1 MKSEFVSMERDYI
14 TLSTPRW
21 LEFQEFLRLGLI
33 PTHGDFSP
41 AGVHY
46 PPITNYPPISPEE
59 AYRGFQEVE
68 SGTFDVYVHIPF
80 CHRRCL
86 FCHYPSHYHC
96 GDSEK
101 DVYLDHLE
109 MEMQNWLAFRGLS
122 QVKSRTILMGGGTP
136 TDLTPTQLKRFL
148 TFFTK
153 YVDISSC
160 PQFNWDVDPSTLVG
174 EDGLERLR
182 IIKDFQGDRLTI
194 GVQSLNDT
202 VLKKMN
208 RSHDAATAKESI
220 ENCLKMGFKVNI
232 EFIFGHPGETLQNW
246 IDVMEEACTLGTDEI
261 QLYRLKIEPYGDQE
275 GTIKKFSAY
284 HEDELISVED
294 TIRMKEI
301 SNLILAD
308 HGYHENLRR
317 VYTKKR
323 NNISLYAY
331 NQCCRLK
338 DEVGFGLSAFSSL
351 HDRFMINTP
360 DFAEYYR
367 RTESLQIAANR
378 CLIRNTDQQ
387 QRWSIILPLK
397 NYFVDKKLFRER
409 NHGTELNTV
418 FQHQFDLLKQFGLAT
433 EDDKKVILTEKGA
446 FYSDEL
452 VHLFY
457 EPQHQSFPQEE
468 FLEGVLN
475 PYNP

>member
-1 MKSEFVSMERDYI
+1 MKRDYKEYI
-14 TLSTPRW
+14 ALSDNRW
-21 LEFQEFLRLGLI
+21 AEFQEFQRLGLI

-46 PPITNYPPISPEE
+46 PPITNYPPIAQELAYQGFEE
-59 AYRGFQEVE
+59 LERGV
-68 SGTFDVYVHIPF
+68 FDVYVHIPF

-96 GDSEK
+96 KDSEK

-109 MEMQNWLAFRGLS
+109 KEMKNWLAFRGLDKI
-122 QVKSRTILMGGGTP
+122 KSRSVLMGGGTP
-136 TDLTPTQLKRFL
+136 TDLTPEQLKRFL

-160 PQFNWDVDPSTLVG
+160 PQFNWDVDPTTLVG

-194 GVQSLNDT
+194 GVQSLNDE

-208 RSHDAATAKESI
+208 RSHNAATAKESI

-232 EFIFGHPGETLQNW
+232 EFIYGHPGETLENW
-246 IDVMEEACTLGTDEI
+246 IDVIDEACNLGTDEI

-275 GTIKKFSAY
+275 GTIKKFASY
-284 HEDELISVED
+284 RENELISVED
-294 TIRMKEI
+294 TIRMKQI
-301 SNLILAD
+301 SDQILED
-308 HGYHENLRR
+308 YGYNENLRR
-317 VYTKKR
+317 VFTRNK
-323 NNISLYAY
+323 NNISIYAY

-338 DEVGFGLSAFSSL
+338 DQVGFGLSAFSSL
-351 HDRFMINTP
+351 NDRFMINTP
-360 DFAEYYR
+360 DFDEYYR
-367 RTESLQIAANR
+367 RTDDGLIAANR
-378 CLIRNTDQQ
+378 CLIRNRDQQ
-387 QRWSIILPLK
+387 MRWSIILPLK
-397 NYFVDKKLFRER
+397 NYYIDKKLFRKM
-409 NHGTELNTV
+409 NGFDVNSV
-418 FQHQFDLLKQFGLAT
+418 FQDKFALLKEYGLAT
-433 EDDKKVILTEKGA
+433 ENEREIRLTDKGA

-457 EPQHQSFPQEE
+457 EDLHQSFPPEE
-468 FLEGVLN
+468 FNPGILN
-475 PYNP
+475 PYNK